1 MDTQVDV
8 TIDYNDQLI
17 QDLKSEFRGL
27 KLGEIIPIPFRKN
40 SLYKTVPK
48 NTLWSDDIEKLFE

>member
-8 TIDYNDQLI
+8 IIDYNDQLI
-17 QDLKSEFRGL
+17 QDLKSEFGGL
-27 KLGEIIPIPFRKN
+27 KLSEIIPFRKN